1 MQWIKKGMKNENGD
15 VMLESLIVYSVTIFL
30 LFFILAIFSV
40 LFQRWNIQTIAN
52 ESATRVAQTYKLMDA
67 DVDTGYVSKS
77 EVAEVREYR
86 YIWNNV

>member
-1 MQWIKKGMKNENGD
+1 MQWIKKGMKNENGE
-15 VMLESLIVYSVTIFL
+15 V
-30 LFFILAIFSV
+30 
-40 LFQRWNIQTIAN
+40 QTIAN

-77 EVAEVREYR
+77 EVSEVREYR

>member
-1 MQWIKKGMKNENGD
+1 MDKERNEKRKRRSNVG
-15 VMLESLIVYSVTIFL
+15 IT
-30 LFFILAIFSV
+30 V

-77 EVAEVREYR
+77 EVAEFREYR

>member
-1 MQWIKKGMKNENGD
+1 MDKERNEKRKRRSNVGITNC
-15 VMLESLIVYSVTIFL
+15 VFCYYFL

-77 EVAEVREYR
+77 KVAEVREYR

>member
-1 MQWIKKGMKNENGD
+1 MKEKYDKGE
-15 VMLESLIVYSVTIFL
+15 VMPESLIVYTITIFL

-77 EVAEVREYR
+77 EVAEFREYR

>member
-1 MQWIKKGMKNENGD
+1 MDKERNEKRKRRSNVGITNC
-15 VMLESLIVYSVTIFL
+15 VFCYYFL

-40 LFQRWNIQTIAN
+40 LFQRCNIQTIAN

-77 EVAEVREYR
+77 EVSEVREYR